1 MCNLEDELV
10 TQVSMVRSRHSDA
23 QDCKSHCFSQKKNGG
38 IRFCVDYRCLN
49 ALERKDVYPM
59 SRIDDILDQ
68 LGGKRIFSTLNTHTG
83 YWKIKMEE
91 GSCEKTT
98 LITKMDYMNLCHTF

>member
-1 MCNLEDELV
+1 M
-10 TQVSMVRSRHSDA
+10 QA
-23 QDCKSHCFSQKKNGG
+23 YP
-38 IRFCVDYRCLN
+38 FCVDYRCLN

-68 LGGKRIFSTLNTHTG
+68 LGGKRIFSILNAHTG
-83 YWKIKMEE
+83 YWQDKVEE

-98 LITKMDYMNLCHTF
+98 LITIDGLYEFVSYLLGCAIPLPPFKGCYR